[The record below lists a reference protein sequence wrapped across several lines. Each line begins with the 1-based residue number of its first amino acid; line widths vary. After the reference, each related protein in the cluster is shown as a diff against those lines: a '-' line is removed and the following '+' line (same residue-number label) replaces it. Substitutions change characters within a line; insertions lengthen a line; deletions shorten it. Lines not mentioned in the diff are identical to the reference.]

1 MRAKKKKSGTL
12 SDRLAIIRLVAMDVD
27 GVLTEGRVTY
37 DNNGREYKSFDAHD
51 GYGMTRAQRHGLVL
65 ALITGRASSM
75 VSRRAKELGI
85 KEVHQKI
92 TDKLIVY
99 KMLKR
104 RYGLRD
110 EEVCYIGDD
119 EPDVPVI
126 QQVGVSAAPADGMD
140 EVRSIVD
147 IVTTRNGGR
156 GAVREILDCI
166 LRSKKLL

>member
-1 MRAKKKKSGTL
+1 M
-12 SDRLAIIRLVAMDVD
+12 IRMVAMDVD

-37 DNNGREYKSFDAHD
+37 DDNGREYKSFDAHD
-51 GYGMTRAQRHGLVL
+51 GYGMKRAQRHGLVL

-92 TDKLIVY
+92 ADKLVVY
-99 KMLKR
+99 TMLKR

-119 EPDVPVI
+119 EPDIPVI
-126 QQVGVSAAPADGMD
+126 EKVGVSAAPADGMD
-140 EVRSIVD
+140 EVRNIVD
-147 IVTTRNGGR
+147 IVTKRNGGR
-156 GAVREILDCI
+156 GAVREVLDRI

>member
-1 MRAKKKKSGTL
+1 M
-12 SDRLAIIRLVAMDVD
+12 IRLVAMDVD

-37 DNNGREYKSFDAHD
+37 DDTGREYKSFDAHD
-51 GYGMTRAQRHGLVL
+51 GYGMKRAQSHGLIL

-92 TDKLIVY
+92 DDKLVVY
-99 KMLKR
+99 TMLKR

-119 EPDVPVI
+119 EPDISVI
-126 QQVGVSAAPADGMD
+126 KKVGVSAAPADGMD

-147 IVTTRNGGR
+147 IVTKRNGGR
-156 GAVREILDCI
+156 GAVREVLDRI